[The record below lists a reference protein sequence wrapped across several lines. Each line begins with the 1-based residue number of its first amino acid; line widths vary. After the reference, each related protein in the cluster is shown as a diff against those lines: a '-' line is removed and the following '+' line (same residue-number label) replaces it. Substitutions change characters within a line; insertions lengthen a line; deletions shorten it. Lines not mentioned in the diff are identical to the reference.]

1 MARLVYSVAIGS
13 YLKKA
18 EMNMKSILTI
28 RGGTVSLFYLCS
40 VFCVLIVSGCA
51 SVPREGTDALAWVDG
66 EPVTREDLGYSLQIA
81 HRREDLSHAK
91 EFDISQYLQRLIDD
105 RLIVQ
110 EARRM
115 GMEDSPDIQKK
126 VQEYVLR
133 ESVVRLYNED
143 IVGKI
148 SVSGEEV
155 ADYYR
160 ENYER
165 FTLNVIEAGNE
176 DEAGEVMRKLQS
188 GVGFDKIAPEYASDS
203 ERGNTKELVVK
214 RKTLRPTIQE
224 AISGL
229 KPGETSVIKDQG
241 KYYIIKLVDRQAA
254 PDEEFASV
262 RDSIEGILKDQKIKK
277 RSDEY
282 LVELREKS
290 EVKIDQ
296 ELLAS
301 ITLEGGDKTREEW
314 LDDKRLL
321 VQANNMT
328 LTAGD
333 FVAMIPEKSLKSNKE
348 ILDAW
353 LDIRMVDLEALS
365 RRYDLNTDLNDM
377 VQRYKNELLK
387 AAFTR
392 EVITPQIKITERDAE
407 DYYQGHQNE
416 YAKPGRYKIQQITLK
431 SQEDALEVLNSLSG
445 GANFSWLAKTK
456 SKDSYASAG
465 GVSDWKT
472 IAQLPEPVRD
482 HIDNLKQGEI
492 SPVFQIEGEYLIV
505 RLMEKSGFEV
515 EEFSNVKGM
524 VYNAVYKEKFFEI
537 YNAYIDKLRNEARI
551 ELNDQAIRAYE
562 ETFKK

>member
-1 MARLVYSVAIGS
+1 MARLVYSVAIGL
-13 YLKKA
+13 YIKKA
-18 EMNMKSILTI
+18 EMNMRSILTI

-66 EPVTREDLGYSLQIA
+66 EPVTREDIGYSLQIA

-188 GVGFDKIAPEYASDS
+188 GVGFDEIAPEYASES
-203 ERGNTKELVVK
+203 ERGKTKELVVK
-214 RKTLRPTIQE
+214 RETLRPTIQE

-262 RDSIEGILKDQKIKK
+262 RDSIESILKDQKIKK

-290 EVKIDQ
+290 EVRIDQ

-314 LDDKRLL
+314 LDDKRPL

-392 EVITPQIKITERDAE
+392 EVITPQIKITERDTE

-524 VYNAVYKEKFFEI
+524 VYKALYKEKFFEI

-562 ETFKK
+562 ETFRK